1 MAKLI
6 VHHKVQDF
14 SAWRKAFDNHDPS
27 RREFGS
33 TGAQVFQSAGDPN
46 DVTAIMDWPSVDAA
60 KAFATSASLKEAM
73 KNAGVI
79 SQPDVTLLCSPAPGS
94 QRLSRF
100 HTRQDEG
107 RHRHERAF
115 HASIGRFCIQRD
127 LHQQQSAH
135 AAQSFQD

>member
-6 VHHKVQDF
+6 VHHKVQDYA
-14 SAWRKAFDNHDPS
+14 AWRKVFDNDATS

-33 TGAQVFQSAGDPN
+33 TSAQVFQSASDPN

-79 SQPDVTLLCSPAPGS
+79 SQPDVMFLVEA
-94 QRLSRF
+94 
-100 HTRQDEG
+100 
-107 RHRHERAF
+107 
-115 HASIGRFCIQRD
+115 
-127 LHQQQSAH
+127 
-135 AAQSFQD
+135 

>member
-6 VHHKVQDF
+6 VHHKVQDYA
-14 SAWRKAFDNHDPS
+14 AWRKVFDNDATS

-33 TGAQVFQSAGDPN
+33 TSAQVFTSASDPN

-79 SQPDVTLLCSPAPGS
+79 SQPDVMFLVEA
-94 QRLSRF
+94 
-100 HTRQDEG
+100 
-107 RHRHERAF
+107 
-115 HASIGRFCIQRD
+115 
-127 LHQQQSAH
+127 
-135 AAQSFQD
+135 